1 MNFPSSNAT
10 VCELVGDLILPENSE
25 AVGPRKD
32 SSLSN
37 MRKWPAP
44 DPATKIHAGHTHH
57 DRPGCHFWG
66 LLDQMTNHLKPE
78 ATTCVTRLLWW
89 YDEQTWRPWSPKP
102 QTSTRASEPE
112 VKTICCSSENAA
124 GKMAVTWTVPVSVCR
139 YVWSTSD
146 ASVKMWN
153 CQKAWGVTEFKTCS
167 QNILVLHA
175 TGVHLSSHQAGP
187 YPSSKWRWC
196 RWSPWS

>member
-1 MNFPSSNAT
+1 M
-10 VCELVGDLILPENSE
+10 LVILTMIGPDVISE
-25 AVGPRKD
+25 ACWI
-32 SSLSN
+32 
-37 MRKWPAP
+37 KWPTTSSP
-44 DPATKIHAGHTHH
+44 
-57 DRPGCHFWG
+57 RPQLVWRG
-66 LLDQMTNHLKPE
+66 
-78 ATTCVTRLLWW
+78 VLWW
-89 YDEQTWRPWSPKP
+89 HDEQTWQTWSPKP

-112 VKTICCSSENAA
+112 VKTICCSSEKAA

-146 ASVKMWN
+146 VSVKMWN

-175 TGVHLSSHQAGP
+175 TGIHLSSHQAGP